1 MDSCE
6 VSNRV
11 SISSGPMELHA
22 TVKRPGRD
30 ANHSLSLEVMKIMCL
45 FINLLLVFKYIYI
58 YIMYISCMS
67 LWFSGLWTVDS
78 ALGFTDL
85 HSNEMTFLF

>member
-1 MDSCE
+1 MCRLDNLRVADRFQGGMDSCE

-58 YIMYISCMS
+58 YNVYKLYEFM
-67 LWFSGLWTVDS
+67 V
-78 ALGFTDL
+78 
-85 HSNEMTFLF
+85 